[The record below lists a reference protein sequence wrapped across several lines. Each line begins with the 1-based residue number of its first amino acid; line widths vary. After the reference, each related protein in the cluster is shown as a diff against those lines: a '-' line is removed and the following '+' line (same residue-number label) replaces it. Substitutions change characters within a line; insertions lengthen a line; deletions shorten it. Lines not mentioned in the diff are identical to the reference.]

1 MHRKLFIAIGCSL
14 IFLGIFGIAKA
25 SFMPIKAII
34 GQHYLEAAWQDSL
47 KNNKLSKPWRSA
59 DFYMIGKLKVP
70 RLKISRVILNSVSGE
85 AMAWGIGRIANVGIS
100 SGSRPIILA
109 GHRDSHMQFM
119 SELKVGDKIELMMS
133 DGLVKSYVISKTE
146 VSNKPEMSLSAI
158 SSNTGNLILTTCWPF
173 DAIQSGDQRYLIF
186 ARSID
191 NNTYSNN
198 INNFFLFSQS

>member
-14 IFLGIFGIAKA
+14 MFLGIFGIAKA

-34 GQHYLEAAWQDSL
+34 GQHYLEAAWQESL

-119 SELKVGDKIELMMS
+119 SELNIGDIIELRMS
-133 DGLVKSYVISKTE
+133 DGLLKTYIISGAE
-146 VSNKPEMSLSAI
+146 VSDKPKVALSPTSLGSK
-158 SSNTGNLILTTCWPF
+158 SLILTTCWPF
-173 DAIQSGDQRYLIF
+173 DAMKSGDQRYLIF
-186 ARSID
+186 AEHVTDHLVPI
-191 NNTYSNN
+191 
-198 INNFFLFSQS
+198 